1 LECGARRPAGGSAL
15 TGDLRSLISLAE
27 AEPTV
32 LARADAAAAPRPVEP
47 PRQRTGATSAVIA
60 SVGVLLLA
68 MGVGVLIGRSG
79 SNAKASTQ
87 PPQVISVATP
97 GAGSSGTSTASQAPA
112 PATSSPKRSSAKHG
126 SAKSSSSES
135 STAPPAGGV
144 GQTPS
149 KPAPPSAAEQ
159 LKGVKGGSYE
169 QKSKNL
175 PNVISTG

>member
-1 LECGARRPAGGSAL
+1 M
-15 TGDLRSLISLAE
+15 RSLVTLAGE
-27 AEPTV
+27 ESTAPAHVESATAP
-32 LARADAAAAPRPVEP
+32 AAVEP
-47 PRQRTGATSAVIA
+47 PRQRGSATSAVIA
-60 SVGVLLLA
+60 GVGVLLLA

-79 SNAKASTQ
+79 QAAKISTQ

-97 GAGSSGTSTASQAPA
+97 GAGSGTSTASHGSSPT
-112 PATSSPKRSSAKHG
+112 TSSAKHSSAKHG
-126 SAKSSSSES
+126 SSKSSSSES

-149 KPAPPSAAEQ
+149 KPAPPSAAEH

>member
-1 LECGARRPAGGSAL
+1 VLGSAL
-15 TGDLRSLISLAE
+15 TGDMRSLIALAGHE
-27 AEPTV
+27 STAP
-32 LARADAAAAPRPVEP
+32 ARIESGMVAPVAVEP
-47 PRQRTGATSAVIA
+47 PRQHGSATSAVIA
-60 SVGVLLLA
+60 GVGVLLLA

-79 SNAKASTQ
+79 QAAKVSTQ
-87 PPQVISVATP
+87 PQPQVISVATP
-97 GAGSSGTSTASQAPA
+97 GADSGTSTASHGSSTT
-112 PATSSPKRSSAKHG
+112 TSAKHSSAKHG
-126 SAKSSSSES
+126 STKPSSSES

-149 KPAPPSAAEQ
+149 KPAPPSVAEH

>member
-1 LECGARRPAGGSAL
+1 VLGSAL
-15 TGDLRSLISLAE
+15 TGDMRSLITLAGDE
-27 AEPTV
+27 STAP
-32 LARADAAAAPRPVEP
+32 ARVESRVAAPVAIEP
-47 PRQRTGATSAVIA
+47 PRQRGSATSAVIA
-60 SVGVLLLA
+60 GVGVLLLA

-79 SNAKASTQ
+79 QAAKVSTQ
-87 PPQVISVATP
+87 PQPQVISVATP
-97 GAGSSGTSTASQAPA
+97 GADSGTSTASHGSSPT
-112 PATSSPKRSSAKHG
+112 TSSAKHSSAKHG
-126 SAKSSSSES
+126 SSKSSSSES

-149 KPAPPSAAEQ
+149 KPAPPSVAEH